1 MRISRRFL
9 GWGVF
14 FIALGLVPLAVQLGW
29 VDRSAVADLWRLWPL
44 ILVGAGVGLLLTR
57 TRLEAL
63 GGIIAAATCGL
74 LLGGILTAGANLG
87 TICGPGSG
95 GTTVANRSGILEP
108 GAAVNIELSCGRLSV
123 GTAPGN
129 AWKVAWGPAEK
140 DEPTILGSG
149 AALRVRGPEGTV
161 TIFPGT
167 SGSIWDVSL
176 PQGSVTR
183 LDLRLNAASATL
195 PLDGLS
201 VSGVDIQANAA
212 DARVDLG
219 AASAST
225 VNAQVNVG
233 SLRLG
238 LPATGPTTG
247 EIEANLSSIVLCAPP
262 GLPLRI
268 VTKASLAGVDLPG
281 LTRVGDEIY
290 QSDDWNPAAGVQL
303 RVQVNLGSLKLERGG
318 TCR

>member
-1 MRISRRFL
+1 MRISRSFL
-9 GWGVF
+9 GWGIF
-14 FIALGLVPLAVQLGW
+14 FIALGLVPLSVQLGW
-29 VDRSAVADLWRLWPL
+29 VERSAVADLWRLWPL
-44 ILVGAGVGLLLTR
+44 ILVGAGIGLLLSR

-63 GGIIAAATCGL
+63 GGIIVAATGGL
-74 LLGGILTAGANLG
+74 LLGGLLTAGANLG
-87 TICGPGSG
+87 SICGPGSG
-95 GTTVANRSGILEP
+95 GTTVADRSGILEP
-108 GAAVNIELSCGRLSV
+108 GAAASIELSCGRLSV
-123 GTAPGN
+123 GTTPGN
-129 AWKVAWGPAEK
+129 AWKVAWGPAGR
-140 DEPTILGSG
+140 DQPAILGSG
-149 AALRVRGPEGTV
+149 TAFRVRGPEGTV

-167 SGSIWDVSL
+167 SGSIWDVTL
-176 PQGSVTR
+176 PQASVAS
-183 LDLRLNAASATL
+183 LNLQLNAASGTL

-201 VSGVDIQANAA
+201 LGRVSIQANAA

-219 AASAST
+219 SAT
-225 VNAQVNVG
+225 ATVVNAQVNVG

-247 EIEANLSSIVLCAPP
+247 EIEANLSSVVLCAAP

-281 LTRVGDEIY
+281 LTKVGDDVY
-290 QSDDWNPAAGVQL
+290 QSDDWNPAVGAQL

>member
-9 GWGVF
+9 DWGVF
-14 FIALGLVPLAVQLGW
+14 FIAFGLVPLAVQLGW

-44 ILVGAGVGLLLTR
+44 ILVGAGVGLLLSR

-63 GGIIAAATCGL
+63 GGVIVAATCGL

-87 TICGPGSG
+87 TICGPGGG
-95 GTTVANRSGILEP
+95 GTTVASRSGTLEP

-123 GTAPGN
+123 GTASGN
-129 AWKVAWGPAEK
+129 AWKVAWGPTEK
-140 DEPTILGSG
+140 DEPTIQGSG

-161 TIFPGT
+161 TVFPGT

-183 LDLRLNAASATL
+183 LNIGLNAASATL
-195 PLDGLS
+195 PLDGLFLG
-201 VSGVDIQANAA
+201 GVNIQANAA

-219 AASAST
+219 SATAST

-247 EIEANLSSIVLCAPP
+247 AIEANLSSIVLCAPP

-281 LTRVGDEIY
+281 LTRIGDDVY
-290 QSDDWNPAAGVQL
+290 QSDDWNPATGAQL